1 MNDGLNE
8 EFQRS
13 RAERRRL
20 AEMSQR
26 MRMENERAVRLVLDE
41 YFPEG
46 VPADLLERICMIQNS
61 LIRDIVTADKVT
73 RELHD
78 GINRIGEEAAQRWVN
93 GFKECADQ
101 VRTFAAELNL
111 SQAVVDSLLRND
123 SSVRETEAAAR
134 DQAATQQVEW
144 SRT

>member
-1 MNDGLNE
+1 
-8 EFQRS
+8 
-13 RAERRRL
+13 
-20 AEMSQR
+20 

-46 VPADLLERICMIQNS
+46 VPTDLLERICMIQNS
-61 LIRDIVTADKVT
+61 LIREIVTADKVT